1 MAKKKSNKKSSK
13 SKNQNVKSEKIV
25 KTDFNETKL
34 KNNLNKQKTIEKAK
48 RQLHYE
54 TSGSN
59 ELMNLFKVVLIVTGI
74 MLVFYG
80 ITVIATK
87 KADEVTNN
95 NEEKVKTEIQYENLM
110 IGAMLN
116 MDGTYYV
123 LIEEEKD
130 NRLGEYETLVQTIKA
145 NEDADKIYYAKLNDI
160 FNSDYLGKEKNYS
173 SDMTKFKVTGT
184 TLIKIKDHKIDDTY
198 DSYESIKSKLQD
210 LD

>member
-13 SKNQNVKSEKIV
+13 LKNQNVNSEKNVKNDFNESKSEK
-25 KTDFNETKL
+25 
-34 KNNLNKQKTIEKAK
+34 NLNKQKTIEKAK

-59 ELMNLFKVVLIVTGI
+59 ELTNLIKVVLIVTGI

-80 ITVIATK
+80 ITVVATK
-87 KADEVTNN
+87 KADEVTNK
-95 NEEKVKTEIQYENLM
+95 NEEKAKTEIQYENLM

-123 LIEEEKD
+123 LIEDEKD
-130 NRLGEYETLVQTIKA
+130 NRLSEYETLVQTIKA
-145 NEDADKIYYAKLNDI
+145 NEEADKIYYAKLNDI

-184 TLIKIKDHKIDDTY
+184 TLVKVKDHKIDDTY
-198 DSYESIKSKLQD
+198 DGYESIKSKLQD